1 MEKKTPR
8 DPLLPFDELTMPGDL
23 YLLKLLLP
31 FIPAHMRMNYL
42 PFLLNIWNFPIPC
55 VRFRDLPGKIALHSR
70 ISNFFQYIGSGQLR
84 QIPPVGNDDADVF
97 HVRK

>member
-8 DPLLPFDELTMPGDL
+8 SLLPFDELTMPGDL

-31 FIPAHMRMNYL
+31 FIPAHTQKLLAIFIKYL
-42 PFLLNIWNFPIPC
+42 ELSYTLRTFQGFARKEFSLQSVSELLPYM
-55 VRFRDLPGKIALHSR
+55 DT
-70 ISNFFQYIGSGQLR
+70 GQFR
-84 QIPPVGNDDADVF
+84 QIPPDGNDDADVF

>member
-8 DPLLPFDELTMPGDL
+8 SLLPFDELTMPGDL

-31 FIPAHMRMNYL
+31 FIPAHMQKLLAIFIKYL
-42 PFLLNIWNFPIPC
+42 GTFLYLAYVSGICPERIFPAVCLRTSSI
-55 VRFRDLPGKIALHSR
+55 H
-70 ISNFFQYIGSGQLR
+70 GSGQLR